1 MAKKK
6 KKSIVIPLLI
16 IGLLLVGIYS
26 LKLTADKKYREGN
39 SFLSNHKYSQAL
51 NSYHTAEKLW
61 PPLKKDTILK
71 QNETS
76 TQAII
81 EMYKDKPAVTVFL
94 KDGISQADTDRLV
107 ADLQKLPDVKSVKL
121 ITKEDALRK
130 YTETNKNE
138 PQLLELVTKDILPA
152 SIDVY
157 TVDIPTEE
165 QQITIVNFAQKNS
178 IVQQAIKQILPTPR

>member
-1 MAKKK
+1 
-6 KKSIVIPLLI
+6 
-16 IGLLLVGIYS
+16 
-26 LKLTADKKYREGN
+26 
-39 SFLSNHKYSQAL
+39 
-51 NSYHTAEKLW
+51 
-61 PPLKKDTILK
+61 
-71 QNETS
+71 
-76 TQAII
+76 
-81 EMYKDKPAVTVFL
+81 MYKDKPAVTVFL